1 MISRSAI
8 GRNAQLA
15 LRRQC
20 CAQPANRRGLAA
32 TVSGSTSFS
41 YDTADVSG
49 VKVASRDVAGPTTK
63 LAVVA
68 KAGTRYQTAPGLTVG
83 LEQFAFKN
91 TLKRSALRITRE
103 SELLGSQLIA
113 YHTRESLVVE
123 AKFLREDLP
132 YFTEL
137 LGEVISQT
145 KYTTHEYHEEI
156 EPIIRLFQKQLL
168 GDVSEMAISSAHGL
182 AFHRG
187 LGAPLVPSSS
197 TPLSKYSSEE
207 SIASFA
213 SSAYAKPNIAV
224 VANGAS
230 QAELTKWVGEFF
242 KDVSGSAPT
251 LSSEATKYYGGEER
265 IAHGSGN
272 SLVIAFPG
280 SSSFTAGGS
289 YKPEVSVLA
298 ALLGG
303 QSTIKWSP
311 GFSLLSKASSSFPGA
326 SAATTHFA
334 YSDAGLL
341 TIQFTGSAEA
351 IRGASTEAVKA
362 LKSIADGSISTEDFK
377 KAVALAKYN
386 ALEEGQNIGAGL
398 VSTGAGLVHGGK
410 AFQIDEIGKSVE
422 AVSADKL
429 KSAAKALLEG
439 KATVSAVGDLYVLPY
454 AEELGLKV

>member
-1 MISRSAI
+1 
-8 GRNAQLA
+8 
-15 LRRQC
+15 
-20 CAQPANRRGLAA
+20 
-32 TVSGSTSFS
+32 
-41 YDTADVSG
+41 
-49 VKVASRDVAGPTTK
+49 
-63 LAVVA
+63 
-68 KAGTRYQTAPGLTVG
+68 
-83 LEQFAFKN
+83 
-91 TLKRSALRITRE
+91 
-103 SELLGSQLIA
+103 
-113 YHTRESLVVE
+113 LVVE

-145 KYTTHEYHEEI
+145 RYTGEYMIGLRGRIVIDEIGTAHEYHEEI
-156 EPIIRLFQKQLL
+156 EPIIKLSQKALL
-168 GDVSEMAISSAHGL
+168 GNVSELAINSAHGL

-187 LGAPLVPSSS
+187 LGTPLVPASS
-197 TPLSKYSSEE
+197 TPLSKYLNEE

-213 SSAYAKPNIAV
+213 SRAYSKPNIAV

-230 QAELTKWVGEFF
+230 QAELSKWVGEFF
-242 KDVSGSAPT
+242 KDVSSSASTP
-251 LSSEATKYYGGEER
+251 SSDVTKYYGGEER

-272 SLVIAFPG
+272 SFVIAFPG
-280 SSSFTAGGS
+280 SSSFTAGSS
-289 YKPEVSVLA
+289 YKPEMAVLA

-303 QSTIKWSP
+303 KSTIKWSP
-311 GFSLLSKASSSFPGA
+311 GFSLLAKASSSFPGA

-362 LKSIADGSISTEDFK
+362 LKSIADGSISNEEFT

-386 ALEEGQNIGAGL
+386 ALEEGQNIEAGL

-422 AVSADKL
+422 AVSSDKL
-429 KSAAKALLEG
+429 KSVCILCIHLSLHFDTNIYIGG
-439 KATVSAVGDLYVLPY
+439 KGTVRGQGDRFSCWRFVCTSLCRGDWP
-454 AEELGLKV
+454 